1 LLEVRQVIPGDRVPV
16 ADCANLPHTSQR
28 SVAGVT
34 FEDALN
40 IYTDGSSLS
49 NPRRGGIGIRYIVI
63 NAAGDEEWIDEC
75 PPGYKQATN
84 NEMELMACI
93 VALREIPLQLL
104 THNVQRIYVFTDS
117 QYVRDHIV
125 YAQAYWPK
133 NGWCNLDGKPI
144 ENVKLWKDLVRE
156 IKNAGIRVDFKWVKG
171 HSTNK
176 HNKAVDKLARESA
189 NGFLQEPLTVQSV
202 RRKLT
207 TEKVRLGS
215 VPMQGQLLD
224 IRIVTDKWMRE
235 QKVWRYKY
243 EVLPSSSAHAG
254 RVDLIYSEILLRA
267 AHAYRV
273 RVGDNQRNPRIVECV
288 QELIAAEE
296 DASEPGADKP
306 SQ

>member
-1 LLEVRQVIPGDRVPV
+1 M
-16 ADCANLPHTSQR
+16 
-28 SVAGVT
+28 T

-93 VALREIPLQLL
+93 VALRGIPPQLL
-104 THNVQRIYVFTDS
+104 TRNVQRIFVFTDS
-117 QYVRDHIV
+117 QYVRDHIFH
-125 YAQAYWPK
+125 AQAYWPK
-133 NGWCNLDGKPI
+133 SGWCNLDGKPI
-144 ENVKLWKDLVRE
+144 ENVSLWKDLVRE
-156 IKNAGIRVDFKWVKG
+156 IRDAGMRVDFKWVKG

-176 HNKAVDKLARESA
+176 HNKTVDKLAKQSA

-202 RRKLT
+202 RKKIT
-207 TEKVRLGS
+207 AEKVRIGS
-215 VPMQGQLLD
+215 VPMQGQILD

-235 QKVWRYKY
+235 QKTWRYKY
-243 EVLPSSSAHAG
+243 EVLPGSSAHAG
-254 RVDLIYSEILLRA
+254 RVDIIYSELLLRA

-273 RVGDNQRNPRIVECV
+273 RVGDNQKNPRIVECIR
-288 QELIAAEE
+288 ELTATEDDAAQDGPER
-296 DASEPGADKP
+296 SLT
-306 SQ
+306 

>member
-1 LLEVRQVIPGDRVPV
+1 MR
-16 ADCANLPHTSQR
+16 R
-28 SVAGVT
+28 SALHGQAFGLHVT

-93 VALREIPLQLL
+93 VALREMPPQLL
-104 THNVQRIYVFTDS
+104 TDNVRRIYVFTDS
-117 QYVRDHIV
+117 QYVRDYIV

-144 ENVKLWKDLVRE
+144 DNVRLWKDLVRE
-156 IKNAGIRVDFKWVKG
+156 IKNAGMRVDFKWVKG

-176 HNKAVDKLARESA
+176 HNKAVDKLAKQSA

-202 RRKLT
+202 RKKIT
-207 TEKVRLGS
+207 AEKVHIGS

-243 EVLPSSSAHAG
+243 EVLPSNSAHAG
-254 RVDLIYSEILLRA
+254 CVDLVYSEIPLRA

-273 RVGDNQRNPRIVECV
+273 RLGDNQKNPRIVECV
-288 QELIAAEE
+288 QELTATEE
-296 DASEPGADKP
+296 NTAQSDPEMS